1 MQDLIDKLHTTPMGA
16 ERIRRNLQIEAED
29 VVGWCKE
36 RILDKGTRL
45 ERIGKNWYAAAGD
58 CRITINAYSGM
69 IITAHKIRPARKGRG
84 TAKAEPHQ

>member
-16 ERIRRNLQIEAED
+16 ERIRRNLQIETED
-29 VVGWCKE
+29 VVGWCRE

-58 CRITINAYSGM
+58 CRITINAYSGT
-69 IITAHKIRPARKGRG
+69 IITAHKIRPVRKGRG

>member
-16 ERIRRNLQIEAED
+16 ERIRRNLQLETED
-29 VVGWCKE
+29 VVGWCRE

-58 CRITINAYSGM
+58 CRITINAHSGT
-69 IITAHKIRPARKGRG
+69 IITAHKIRAASKDRS